1 MSAART
7 SSPPDVRIEAMSVK
21 GRYFLFAQEP
31 PTVMIVDALTV
42 LLIRLA
48 QSQSQS
54 APPERAE
61 SLRERFRG
69 LMARRGTDGDTSDR
83 LFDDAVGALRAA
95 GLGRLVEDPASRADA
110 APRAERTPEADPAQ

>member
-7 SSPPDVRIEAMSVK
+7 SSPPGVRIEAMSVK

-31 PTVMIVDALTV
+31 PTVMIVDAVTV

-54 APPERAE
+54 QSAPPEQPERAE

-83 LFDDAVGALRAA
+83 LFDDAVGALRTA
-95 GLGRLVEDPASRADA
+95 GLGRLVEDPANR
-110 APRAERTPEADPAQ
+110 ADPAP